1 MQKKSFLIKDIL
13 QKLNEDDSAKRSPPQ
28 NGGKLEENLKKLPS
42 IDSSRL
48 LYDWHS
54 LAMAA
59 AVSQQ
64 QQQNGKFSR
73 FFNWQ
78 FDEDHIIIDDLS
90 N

>member
-13 QKLNEDDSAKRSPPQ
+13 QKLNEDPANKPETNPAQ
-28 NGGKLEENLKKLPS
+28 QKKPMQS

-59 AVSQQ
+59 VSQQ
-64 QQQNGKFSR
+64 QLQQQNNGKFGL
-73 FFNWQ
+73 NLDQ
-78 FDEDHIIIDDLS
+78 IQS